1 MKIFTCLSS
10 ISSSV
15 INSILRNVDWGWN
28 NKKFYGLSS
37 DQQCQPP
44 PPLSF
49 SKQQQVLLHSSP
61 PSLHIPCTET
71 QNFRLICKVY
81 FLGGWGVENVKL
93 WWMDIGWYCFWKV
106 GNSNWQLLSL
116 FAASCWM
123 GFSKHAWSDNRRERK
138 RSGNVPFCREPWR
151 SVSQQSIT
159 FSILIVFLS
168 RRTLET
174 DLENVA
180 ANCWVGFF
188 LQTCVSVGVKLP
200 NNVFFVFLL
209 KLSLSLI

>member
-1 MKIFTCLSS
+1 MPTPTPALLFETTTSFIALIPPHAFTSVAQRPKILVAHSS
-10 ISSSV
+10 WS
-15 INSILRNVDWGWN
+15 VDWSV
-28 NKKFYGLSS
+28 K
-37 DQQCQPP
+37 C
-44 PPLSF
+44 
-49 SKQQQVLLHSSP
+49 
-61 PSLHIPCTET
+61 I
-71 QNFRLICKVY
+71 
-81 FLGGWGVENVKL
+81 FLGGWGGGVGNVKL

-116 FAASCWM
+116 FARSCWM

-188 LQTCVSVGVKLP
+188 LQTCVSVGAKLP

>member
-1 MKIFTCLSS
+1 MVC
-10 ISSSV
+10 
-15 INSILRNVDWGWN
+15 W
-28 NKKFYGLSS
+28 
-37 DQQCQPP
+37 
-44 PPLSF
+44 
-49 SKQQQVLLHSSP
+49 
-61 PSLHIPCTET
+61 
-71 QNFRLICKVY
+71 LICTVH
-81 FLGGWGVENVKL
+81 LGGGGGGEFETV
-93 WWMDIGWYCFWKV
+93 MDIGWYCFWKV

-188 LQTCVSVGVKLP
+188 LQTCVSVGAKLP

-209 KLSLSLI
+209 KLSLSLISECRWKLVIIYRII